1 LQRHKEDINEF
12 TKIVDITSTNNNNNV
27 DVKSRIMFMLTQ
39 NRDIGYIIN
48 NSLSPENQTQ
58 QLQHSPVVQEVFNS
72 FEVVS

>member
-1 LQRHKEDINEF
+1 
-12 TKIVDITSTNNNNNV
+12 
-27 DVKSRIMFMLTQ
+27 MFMLTQ

-48 NSLSPENQTQ
+48 NSLSLENQTQQ